1 MFNMA
6 QCNCLLDK
14 TKFYDSKETRTMQS
28 CKLKCCKIISAAKI
42 QLVALRNQA
51 NVAMIKYLAL
61 FSFNQKNCHI
71 KHNLGMI
78 DVVVIL
84 DFRKFPNLLGH
95 ILMFNIYTSIFQY
108 NDSLA

>member
-61 FSFNQKNCHI
+61 FSFNQKKLSHQTQSWHEC
-71 KHNLGMI
+71 
-78 DVVVIL
+78 
-84 DFRKFPNLLGH
+84 DFRFSKISEFALHCL
-95 ILMFNIYTSIFQY
+95 SC
-108 NDSLA
+108 

>member
-42 QLVALRNQA
+42 QLVALRKQA
-51 NVAMIKYLAL
+51 MLQL
-61 FSFNQKNCHI
+61 ST
-71 KHNLGMI
+71 
-78 DVVVIL
+78 IL
-84 DFRKFPNLLGH
+84 HCFFKSKKMSH
-95 ILMFNIYTSIFQY
+95 QTKSWHE
-108 NDSLA
+108 

>member
-61 FSFNQKNCHI
+61 FSFNQKKIVTSNT
-71 KHNLGMI
+71 HNLGLN

-84 DFRKFPNLLGH
+84 DFRKFPNLH
-95 ILMFNIYTSIFQY
+95 RPYF
-108 NDSLA
+108 DV